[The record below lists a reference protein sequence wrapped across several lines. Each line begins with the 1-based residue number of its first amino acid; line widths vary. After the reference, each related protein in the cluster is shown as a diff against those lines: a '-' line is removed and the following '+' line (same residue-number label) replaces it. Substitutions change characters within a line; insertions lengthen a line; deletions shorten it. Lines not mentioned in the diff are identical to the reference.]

1 MKTTIQSLTQNL
13 SKGKIDPVYFV
24 SGDED
29 FLIERTTK
37 QIVTHAVEPGNEDF
51 NLDVLYG
58 NETNGATLVN
68 LAMSY
73 PMMAERRVVMVRNIH
88 LLSAQSLELLAKYL
102 QKPSPTTC
110 LIMTA
115 SKVDFRKKIYAT
127 IRENSTHVEIKQ
139 LYDNKIPDWIRSYL
153 AENKLAISD
162 EALVLIH
169 AGVGNSLRR
178 IASEIDKIKLNMGDK
193 KRIQVDDVEAVVGA
207 SRQFNVFEFCDAVG
221 SKNIEKGLKIL
232 DGMLQFGGV
241 PTGMLVMLNRHFT
254 ILAKLK
260 ELKTKN
266 YRRDQIARELK
277 INPFFI
283 ENYAR
288 QAGLYSRSHFNS
300 IFELL
305 LDADYRLKTS
315 YQKPKM
321 IMEMLLLKLN
331 EVK

>member
-1 MKTTIQSLTQNL
+1 LKTTIQSLKKNL
-13 SKGKIDPVYFV
+13 SQDKIDPVYLV

-37 QIVTHAVEPGNEDF
+37 QIVTQAVEAGSEDF

-58 NETNGATLVN
+58 NETDGATIVN

-73 PMMAERRVVMVRNIH
+73 PMMAAKRVVMLRNIH
-88 LLSAQSLELLAKYL
+88 LLSVQSIELLAKYV

-115 SKVDFRKKIYAT
+115 SKVDFRKKLFAT

-153 AENKLAISD
+153 AENKLTISD
-162 EALVLIH
+162 EALVLLH
-169 AGVGNSLRR
+169 ASIGNSLRR
-178 IASEIDKIKLNMGDK
+178 IASEIDKIKLNLGDK
-193 KRIQVDDVEAVVGA
+193 NRIEIEHVEVVVGA

-221 SKNIEKGLKIL
+221 GKNINKGLKIL
-232 DGMLQFGGV
+232 EGMLQFGGV

-260 ELKTKN
+260 ELRAKN
-266 YRRDQIARELK
+266 YRRDQISKELK
-277 INPFFI
+277 INPFFVD
-283 ENYAR
+283 NYAK
-288 QAGLYSRSHFNS
+288 QTNLYSRSHFDT

-305 LDADYRLKTS
+305 LDADYQLKTS

-331 EVK
+331 NIK

>member
-1 MKTTIQSLTQNL
+1 MKTTIQALRENL
-13 SKGKIDPVYFV
+13 SKGKIDPAYLVF
-24 SGDED
+24 GNED

-37 QIVTHAVEPGNEDF
+37 QIITHAIEKGGEDF
-51 NLDVLYG
+51 NLDILYG
-58 NETNGATLVN
+58 NETDGATIVN

-73 PMMAERRVVMVRNIH
+73 PMMTNRRVVMVRNIH
-88 LLSAQSLELLAKYL
+88 LLSIPSLELLAKYL
-102 QKPSPTTC
+102 RNPSPTTC

-115 SKVDFRKKIYAT
+115 SQVDFRKKIYAA
-127 IRENSTHVEIKQ
+127 IRENSTHVEIKL
-139 LYDNKIPDWIRSYL
+139 LYDNKIPDWIRTYL
-153 AENKLAISD
+153 AENKLTISD

-169 AGVGNSLRR
+169 ASIGNSLRR
-178 IASEIDKIKLNMGDK
+178 IASEIDKIKLNLSDK
-193 KRIQVDDVEAVVGA
+193 NHIEAEDVEAVVGA

-221 SKNIEKGLKIL
+221 SKNIDKGLKIL

-241 PTGMLVMLNRHFT
+241 PAGMLVMLNRHFS

-266 YRRDQIARELK
+266 YRRDQIAKELK
-277 INPFFI
+277 INPFFVD
-283 ENYAR
+283 NYTK
-288 QAGLYSRSHFNS
+288 QTNLYSRSHFDI

-305 LDADYRLKTS
+305 LDADYQLKTS

-331 EVK
+331 NIN